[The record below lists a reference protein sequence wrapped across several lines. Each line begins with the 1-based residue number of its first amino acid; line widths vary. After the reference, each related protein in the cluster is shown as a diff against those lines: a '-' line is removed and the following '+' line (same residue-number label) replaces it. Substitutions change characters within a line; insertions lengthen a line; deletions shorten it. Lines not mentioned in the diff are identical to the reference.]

1 MDPVDDVVDPIH
13 YPVWTFPVGLKFRTL
28 PFYSSWLVQPHSFSE
43 LQPPNSTFRAFSL
56 PRRYSPSNSLRRG
69 FPLGYSAT
77 MFFIE
82 LPSSQRRD
90 GIRPRTPSVAA
101 SYSAILRRCS
111 PSNSL
116 RRSSAIPATVFSLEL
131 PPSQRRDSIRPR
143 TPSVTPSVTPV
154 VPLNSSTGNS
164 SSGGDRLFHTASS
177 LLLLLRRTSYK
188 KRMRELCFVFG
199 IM

>member
-1 MDPVDDVVDPIH
+1 MDLPSRLEVSDTSLLLFVVGA
-13 YPVWTFPVGLKFRTL
+13 TTL
-28 PFYSSWLVQPHSFSE
+28 VL
-43 LQPPNSTFRAFSL
+43 RAATPQLNIPGFL
-56 PRRYSPSNSLRRG
+56 SP
-69 FPLGYSAT
+69 AT
-77 MFFIE
+77 VFALE